1 MATSR
6 KLFFCAFLH
15 YPLRKNL
22 QLFLISFVFL
32 FVAFLSFL
40 YSVFNVPLL
49 GPQREA
55 SGGDD
60 RNRTDDPLLAG
71 QVLSQLSYTPIDGI
85 PSVSPFRSLKIEQQL
100 LRTSLPLSHVLL

>member
-6 KLFFCAFLH
+6 KLLSCISAP

-32 FVAFLSFL
+32 FVAFMSFL

-71 QVLSQLSYTPIDGI
+71 QVLSQLSYTPMCRAFA
-85 PSVSPFRSLKIEQQL
+85 SSPRRPI
-100 LRTSLPLSHVLL
+100 R